1 MAFRERQSPIAILFI
16 TQVRTAVWQA
26 RFAAGRARKLASN
39 AAFPAPEAEKPAS
52 HEKNLGIDDL
62 APASEANERARKAE
76 SVRHRIFFF
85 VHRRLFLKCRRLF
98 LKCRRL
104 FLKCRRLF
112 LKCRRF
118 FLQYS
123 RFFLQCSRFFLQY
136 SRFFFQCCRFSFQP
150 RRSRLHRCKNRSIRK
165 RKSQGTAD
173 RPYRTGSFRR
183 SRTSSHRGQVTP
195 SPDVTR
201 ISSFEQRSR
210 VNGPALSW

>member
-16 TQVRTAVWQA
+16 TQVRTAVSQA
-26 RFAAGRARKLASN
+26 RFAAGRPRKLASK
-39 AAFPAPEAEKPAS
+39 AAFPAPEAEKPAL

-76 SVRHRIFFF
+76 SVRHRRFFF
-85 VHRRLFLKCRRLF
+85 VRRRLFLKCRRLF

-112 LKCRRF
+112 LKCRQF
-118 FLQYS
+118 S
-123 RFFLQCSRFFLQY
+123 LQCSRFFFQCR
-136 SRFFFQCCRFSFQP
+136 RFFFQP

-173 RPYRTGSFRR
+173 RPHRTGSFRR